1 MKNLKLKL
9 KFTIAFTILNVL
21 MFLASL
27 LAVLCFNFIFA
38 RYQDFHDTTHAAS
51 VEAMKLECSI
61 EAAEKYIA
69 SALAEK
75 DVTVSRKLLV
85 SAQGE
90 LDILNETYEKM
101 ASDYPDEPLLEDIK
115 KRIDIST
122 PLRDTIFKLVDKDD
136 IETAQ
141 MMFFGEYQPAIENTL
156 VTIDELSE
164 KWETETAADL
174 KYAKNSTL
182 ICIGM
187 VIVACL
193 ISIAVGVSFA
203 VYFGK
208 IIGIPVENARDAA
221 LRMAEGDF
229 TAEVTHVSKD
239 EVGQLC
245 DAMRNLREKTNGVI
259 SDTVRCLGEM
269 ADGNLAVKTNADY
282 VGDYA
287 NIKDAFTRMEA
298 KVGDTMRKID
308 NAAEL
313 VATES
318 EQVSSSSQVL
328 SQGATEQASSIQ
340 QLAASISV
348 VADQVE
354 SNAKLAEESK
364 EITYAAG
371 ENLEKGRSHMR
382 NAVAAMDEISRS
394 SAEIGTIIK
403 TIEDIAFQTNILA
416 LNAAVEAAR
425 AGAAGK
431 GFAVVADEVRNLASK
446 SADASNNTAKLIEE
460 SIEAVGRGTEIVAK
474 ASQLIDT
481 TFDAAKKSAESITH
495 ISKYCS
501 EQAVAIEQIKEGV
514 NQISSVVQMNTATS
528 EECAASSEEL
538 SGQAGI
544 LKGLVQT
551 FRLDGSPAVSEKSDS
566 DISENYISLEE
577 PEKEAAPVY
586 EKPEEKKSFS
596 AAAKEKLTE
605 KKAFSAAK
613 DKVEEKKPFA
623 AAAKEK
629 PAEKKSFSTV
639 KDKAEEKKTFAA
651 KEKPAEKTTFT
662 APVKEQPANNN
673 TKTINPYSAAVN
685 NTDDDDEVEFV
696 PVDFQFPDKIDLDL
710 DFDDDK
716 Y

>member
-1 MKNLKLKL
+1 MKNLKLRQ
-9 KFTIAFTILNVL
+9 KFTISFTILNVL
-21 MFLASL
+21 MFLVSL

-51 VEAMKLECSI
+51 VEAMKMECAI

-69 SALAEK
+69 SALAEM

-85 SAQGE
+85 SAQDE

-101 ASDYPDEPLLEDIK
+101 ISDYPDEPLLEDIK
-115 KRIDIST
+115 KQIDKST
-122 PLRDTIFKLVDKDD
+122 PLKNTIFKLVDNDD
-136 IETAQ
+136 IETAK

-156 VTIDELSE
+156 LTIEELSE
-164 KWETETAADL
+164 KWEKETAADL
-174 KYAKNSTL
+174 KYTKNSTL

-187 VIVACL
+187 VVAACL
-193 ISIAVGVSFA
+193 ISIATGFSLA
-203 VYFGK
+203 HYFGK
-208 IIGIPVENARDAA
+208 IIRVPVENARDVA
-221 LRMAEGDF
+221 LRMADGDF
-229 TAEVTHVSKD
+229 TAEITHTSKD

-245 DAMRNLREKTNGVI
+245 DAMRNLCGKTNGVI

-269 ADGNLAVKTNADY
+269 ADGNLGVQTNADY

-340 QLAASISV
+340 QLAASIAV

-371 ENLEKGRSHMR
+371 ENLEKGRNHMR
-382 NAVAAMDEISRS
+382 DAVAAMDEISRS

-446 SADASNNTAKLIEE
+446 SAEASNSTAKLIEE

-474 ASQLIDT
+474 ASELIDT
-481 TFDAAKKSAESITH
+481 TFEGARKSAESITH

-551 FRLDGSPAVSEKSDS
+551 FKLDGLAFVSEKPVSD
-566 DISENYISLEE
+566 NYISFEE
-577 PEKEAAPVY
+577 PVKEAAPVY
-586 EKPEEKKSFS
+586 EKPEEKKGFS
-596 AAAKEKLTE
+596 A
-605 KKAFSAAK
+605 
-613 DKVEEKKPFA
+613 V
-623 AAAKEK
+623 AKEK
-629 PAEKKSFSTV
+629 PAEKRSFAAA
-639 KDKAEEKKTFAA
+639 KDKAEEKKSFATA
-651 KEKPAEKTTFT
+651 VKEKPAEKKAFSAVKDKTEEKKTFATMEKPAKKTTFT

-673 TKTINPYSAAVN
+673 TKTVNPYSAAAN
-685 NTDDDDEVEFV
+685 NVDDDDEVEFV

>member
-1 MKNLKLKL
+1 MKNLKLKH

-21 MFLASL
+21 IFIVSMIG
-27 LAVLCFNFIFA
+27 VLSVNYVYA
-38 RYQDFHDTTHAAS
+38 RYSDFHDTTY
-51 VEAMKLECSI
+51 VETMSAMEMERSI
-61 EAAEKYIA
+61 ESAEKYIA
-69 SALAEK
+69 SAIAEK
-75 DVTVSRKLLV
+75 DYTVSRKILV
-85 SAQGE
+85 SAQE
-90 LDILNETYEKM
+90 QLDILDSKFAEIS
-101 ASDYPDEPLLEDIK
+101 AAYPDEPLVEDVRK
-115 KRIDIST
+115 YLDKSLKVKDS
-122 PLRDTIFKLVDKDD
+122 IFQRVENDD
-136 IETAQ
+136 METAS
-141 MMFFGEYQPAIENTL
+141 MLFFGDYQPAIENASKSVSELTDKL
-156 VTIDELSE
+156 VAESLVQYEQAGSAVTNCALV
-164 KWETETAADL
+164 
-174 KYAKNSTL
+174 L
-182 ICIGM
+182 IVLC
-187 VIVACL
+187 V
-193 ISIAVGVSFA
+193 ISISVGVTMA
-203 VYFGK
+203 VYLGK
-208 IIGIPVENARDAA
+208 IIRVPMENARDAA
-221 LRMAEGDF
+221 LRMADGDF

-269 ADGNLAVKTNADY
+269 ADGNLCVETNADY
-282 VGDYA
+282 VGNYA
-287 NIKDAFTRMEA
+287 NIKDAFTRMES
-298 KVGDTMRKID
+298 KVSDTMRKID

-340 QLAASISV
+340 QLAASIAV

-371 ENLEKGRSHMR
+371 ENLEKGRNHMR
-382 NAVAAMDEISRS
+382 DAVAAMGEISRS

-446 SADASNNTAKLIEE
+446 SAEASNSTAKLIEE
-460 SIEAVGRGTEIVAK
+460 SIEAVGRGTEIVTK
-474 ASQLIDT
+474 ASELIDT
-481 TFDAAKKSAESITH
+481 TFEGARKSAESITH

-514 NQISSVVQMNTATS
+514 NQVSAVVQMNTATS

-551 FRLDGSPAVSEKSDS
+551 FKLDGSAAVSN
-566 DISENYISLEE
+566 ISENYISLDE
-577 PEKEAAPVY
+577 PEKEASPVY
-586 EKPEEKKSFS
+586 EKPEEKNS
-596 AAAKEKLTE
+596 
-605 KKAFSAAK
+605 
-613 DKVEEKKPFA
+613 FA
-623 AAAKEK
+623 APEKEK
-629 PAEKKSFSTV
+629 PAERKSFAVV
-639 KDKAEEKKTFAA
+639 KDKAEEKKSFAVPE
-651 KEKPAEKTTFT
+651 KEKPAEKKTFAAAKDKTEEKKTFSAAAKEKPLEKKSFAAAEKPSYT
-662 APVKEQPANNN
+662 AA
-673 TKTINPYSAAVN
+673 KTVNPYSAAVN
-685 NTDDDDEVEFV
+685 NADDDDEVEFV

>member
-9 KFTIAFTILNVL
+9 KFTISFTVLNVL
-21 MFLASL
+21 IFVVL
-27 LAVLCFNFIFA
+27 LIGVLSVNFVYA
-38 RYQDFHDTTHAAS
+38 RYSDFHDTTYAETMS
-51 VEAMKLECSI
+51 AMEMERAI
-61 EAAEKYIA
+61 ESAEKYIA
-69 SALAEK
+69 SAIAEK
-75 DVTVSRKLLV
+75 DYTVSRKILV
-85 SAQGE
+85 SAQE
-90 LDILNETYEKM
+90 QLDILDSRFAEIS
-101 ASDYPDEPLLEDIK
+101 AAYPDEPIVADIRK
-115 KRIDIST
+115 YLDKSLKVKDS
-122 PLRDTIFKLVDKDD
+122 IFKRVENDD
-136 IETAQ
+136 METAS
-141 MMFFGEYQPAIENTL
+141 MLFFGDYQPAIESASKSVSELTDKL
-156 VTIDELSE
+156 VAESQVQYEQAGGAVTNC
-164 KWETETAADL
+164 AAV
-174 KYAKNSTL
+174 L
-182 ICIGM
+182 IVLCI
-187 VIVACL
+187 VS
-193 ISIAVGVSFA
+193 ISVGVFMA
-203 VYFGK
+203 VYLGK
-208 IIGIPVENARDAA
+208 VIKVPVQNARDAA

-269 ADGNLAVKTNADY
+269 ADGNLAVQTNADY

-287 NIKDAFTRMEA
+287 NIKDAFTRMES

-340 QLAASISV
+340 QLAASIAV

-446 SADASNNTAKLIEE
+446 SADASNSTAKLIEE

-481 TFDAAKKSAESITH
+481 TFEGARKSAESITH

-551 FRLDGSPAVSEKSDS
+551 FRLDGSPAVSEKPDS
-566 DISENYISLEE
+566 DISENYISFEE
-577 PEKEAAPVY
+577 PEKTAAPVY

-596 AAAKEKLTE
+596 AAAKEKPAE
-605 KKAFSAAK
+605 KKAFSA
-613 DKVEEKKPFA
+613 
-623 AAAKEK
+623 
-629 PAEKKSFSTV
+629 S

>member
-1 MKNLKLKL
+1 
-9 KFTIAFTILNVL
+9 
-21 MFLASL
+21 
-27 LAVLCFNFIFA
+27 
-38 RYQDFHDTTHAAS
+38 
-51 VEAMKLECSI
+51 
-61 EAAEKYIA
+61 
-69 SALAEK
+69 
-75 DVTVSRKLLV
+75 
-85 SAQGE
+85 
-90 LDILNETYEKM
+90 M
-101 ASDYPDEPLLEDIK
+101 AGDYPDEPLLEEIK
-115 KRIDIST
+115 KHIDKST
-122 PLRDTIFKLVDKDD
+122 PLKDTIFKLVDKDD

-141 MMFFGEYQPAIENTL
+141 MMFFGEYQPAIENTSL
-156 VTIDELSE
+156 AIKELSE
-164 KWETETAADL
+164 KWDSESASDL
-174 KYAKNSTL
+174 KYTKNSTI

-187 VIVACL
+187 VVFACL
-193 ISIAVGVSFA
+193 VSIAMSVSQA
-203 VYFGK
+203 VYLVK
-208 IIGIPVENARDAA
+208 IIRNPVQEARDAA
-221 LRMAEGDF
+221 IKMADGNF
-229 TAEVTHVSKD
+229 TSELTFTSKD

-245 DAMRNLREKTNGVI
+245 DAMRNLCEKTNGVI

-269 ADGNLAVKTNADY
+269 ADGNLCVETNADY

-287 NIKDAFTRMEA
+287 NIKDAFTRMES
-298 KVGDTMRKID
+298 KVSDTMRKID

-340 QLAASISV
+340 QLAASIAV

-371 ENLEKGRSHMR
+371 ENLENGRNHMR
-382 NAVAAMDEISRS
+382 DAVAAMGEISRS

-446 SADASNNTAKLIEE
+446 SAEASNSTAKLIEE
-460 SIEAVGRGTEIVAK
+460 SIEAVGRGTEIVTK
-474 ASQLIDT
+474 ASELIDT

-514 NQISSVVQMNTATS
+514 NQVSAVVQMNTATS

-551 FRLDGSPAVSEKSDS
+551 FKLDGSAAVSN
-566 DISENYISLEE
+566 ISENYISLEE

-586 EKPEEKKSFS
+586 EKPEEKKSF
-596 AAAKEKLTE
+596 AAPEKEKPAE
-605 KKAFSAAK
+605 KKAFSAVK
-613 DKVEEKKPFA
+613 DKAEEKKPFA
-623 AAAKEK
+623 APAKEK
-629 PAEKKSFSTV
+629 PTEKKSFAAA

-651 KEKPAEKTTFT
+651 PAKEKPLEKKSFAAAEKPSYTD
-662 APVKEQPANNN
+662 A
-673 TKTINPYSAAVN
+673 KTVNPYSAAVN
-685 NTDDDDEVEFV
+685 NADDDDEVEFV

>member
-9 KFTIAFTILNVL
+9 KFTVAFTILNVL
-21 MFLASL
+21 IFIVSL
-27 LAVLCFNFIFA
+27 FSVISVNFV
-38 RYQDFHDTTHAAS
+38 YDHYENFHESTYAAS
-51 VEAMKLECSI
+51 MSAMEMERAI
-61 EAAEKYIA
+61 ESAEKYIA

-75 DVTVSRKLLV
+75 DYTVSRKIIV
-85 SAQGE
+85 SAQE
-90 LDILNETYEKM
+90 QLDILDNCF
-101 ASDYPDEPLLEDIK
+101 ASLAESYPDEPLLDDIK
-115 KRIDIST
+115 KYLDKST
-122 PLRDTIFKLVDKDD
+122 PVKDSIFKLINNDD
-136 IETAQ
+136 METAS
-141 MMFFGEYQPAIENTL
+141 MMFFGEYQPAIESANKS
-156 VTIDELSE
+156 ISELSN
-164 KWETETAADL
+164 KWSEDSVTEFDAAG
-174 KYAKNSTL
+174 STTTN
-182 ICIGM
+182 C
-187 VIVACL
+187 VIIIAIACL
-193 ISIAVGVSFA
+193 VSIATGVSLA

-208 IIGIPVENARDAA
+208 IIRIPVENARDAA
-221 LRMAEGDF
+221 IRMADGDF
-229 TAEVTHVSKD
+229 TSVITHTSKD

-245 DAMRNLREKTNGVI
+245 DAMRNLCEKTNGVI
-259 SDTVRCLGEM
+259 GDTVRCLGEM
-269 ADGNLAVKTNADY
+269 ADGDLNVQTNADY

-298 KVGDTMRKID
+298 RVSDTMRKID

-313 VATES
+313 VSTES

-340 QLAASISV
+340 QLAASIAV

-354 SNAKLAEESK
+354 TNAKLAEDSK
-364 EITYAAG
+364 KITYSAG
-371 ENLEKGRSHMR
+371 ENLEKGRNHMR
-382 NAVAAMDEISRS
+382 DAVAAMSEISRS

-446 SADASNNTAKLIEE
+446 SAEASNSTAKLIEQ
-460 SIEAVGRGTEIVAK
+460 SIEAVGRGTEIVSK
-474 ASQLIDT
+474 ASGLIDA
-481 TFDAAKKSAESITH
+481 TFDAAKESAASITH

-514 NQISSVVQMNTATS
+514 NQISAVVQMNTATS

-551 FRLDGSPAVSEKSDS
+551 FKLNGSESASQSDS
-566 DISENYISLEE
+566 YDYSDNSYSYDYDE
-577 PEKEAAPVY
+577 PEESESETESAPEY
-586 EKPEEKKSFS
+586 EKPSEVKTYTAPAYEKPAASKTYTAPAYEKPSEVKAYTAPAYEKPTEKKSYS
-596 AAAKEKLTE
+596 TPVDDSV
-605 KKAFSAAK
+605 KASS
-613 DKVEEKKPFA
+613 PYFA
-623 AAAKEK
+623 
-629 PAEKKSFSTV
+629 SS
-639 KDKAEEKKTFAA
+639 DD
-651 KEKPAEKTTFT
+651 
-662 APVKEQPANNN
+662 
-673 TKTINPYSAAVN
+673 S
-685 NTDDDDEVEFV
+685 DDDVEFV

>member
-9 KFTIAFTILNVL
+9 KFTISFTVLNVL
-21 MFLASL
+21 IFVVL
-27 LAVLCFNFIFA
+27 LIGVLSVNFVYA
-38 RYQDFHDTTHAAS
+38 RYSDFHDTTYAETMS
-51 VEAMKLECSI
+51 AMEMERAI
-61 EAAEKYIA
+61 ESAEKYIA
-69 SALAEK
+69 SAIAEK
-75 DVTVSRKLLV
+75 DYTVSRKILV
-85 SAQGE
+85 SAQE
-90 LDILNETYEKM
+90 QLDILDSRFAEIS
-101 ASDYPDEPLLEDIK
+101 AAYPDEPIVADIRK
-115 KRIDIST
+115 YLDKSLKVKDS
-122 PLRDTIFKLVDKDD
+122 IFKRVENDD
-136 IETAQ
+136 METAS
-141 MMFFGEYQPAIENTL
+141 MLFFGDYQPAIENASKSVSELTDKL
-156 VTIDELSE
+156 VAESQVQYEQAGGAVTNC
-164 KWETETAADL
+164 AAV
-174 KYAKNSTL
+174 L
-182 ICIGM
+182 IVLCI
-187 VIVACL
+187 VS
-193 ISIAVGVSFA
+193 ISVGVFMA
-203 VYFGK
+203 VYLGK
-208 IIGIPVENARDAA
+208 VIKVPVQNARDAA

-340 QLAASISV
+340 QLAASIAV

-446 SADASNNTAKLIEE
+446 SAEASNSTAKLIEE

-481 TFDAAKKSAESITH
+481 TFEDARKSAESITH

-596 AAAKEKLTE
+596 AAAKEKPTE
-605 KKAFSAAK
+605 KKAFSAVK

-623 AAAKEK
+623 AATKEK

-639 KDKAEEKKTFAA
+639 KDKTEEKKTFAA

>member
-9 KFTIAFTILNVL
+9 KFTISFTVLNVL
-21 MFLASL
+21 IFVVL
-27 LAVLCFNFIFA
+27 LIGVLSVNFVYA
-38 RYQDFHDTTHAAS
+38 RYSDFHDTTYAETMS
-51 VEAMKLECSI
+51 AMEMERAI
-61 EAAEKYIA
+61 ESAEKYIA
-69 SALAEK
+69 SAIAEK
-75 DVTVSRKLLV
+75 DYTVSRKILV
-85 SAQGE
+85 SAQE
-90 LDILNETYEKM
+90 QLDILDSRFAEIS
-101 ASDYPDEPLLEDIK
+101 AAYPDEPIVADIRK
-115 KRIDIST
+115 YLDKSLKVKDS
-122 PLRDTIFKLVDKDD
+122 IFKRVENDD
-136 IETAQ
+136 METAS
-141 MMFFGEYQPAIENTL
+141 MLFFGDYQPAIESASKSVSELTDKL
-156 VTIDELSE
+156 VAESQVQYEQAGGAVTNC
-164 KWETETAADL
+164 AAV
-174 KYAKNSTL
+174 L
-182 ICIGM
+182 IVLCI
-187 VIVACL
+187 VS
-193 ISIAVGVSFA
+193 ISVGVFMA
-203 VYFGK
+203 VYLGK
-208 IIGIPVENARDAA
+208 VIKVPVQNARDAA

-269 ADGNLAVKTNADY
+269 ADGNLAVQTNADY

-287 NIKDAFTRMEA
+287 NIKDAFTRMES

-340 QLAASISV
+340 QLAASIAV

-446 SADASNNTAKLIEE
+446 SAEASNSTAKLIEE

-481 TFDAAKKSAESITH
+481 TFEGARKSAESITH

-551 FRLDGSPAVSEKSDS
+551 FRLDGSPAVSEKSDP
-566 DISENYISLEE
+566 DISENYISFEE
-577 PEKEAAPVY
+577 PEKTAAPVY

-596 AAAKEKLTE
+596 AAAKEKPAE
-605 KKAFSAAK
+605 KKAFSA
-613 DKVEEKKPFA
+613 
-623 AAAKEK
+623 
-629 PAEKKSFSTV
+629 S

>member
-9 KFTIAFTILNVL
+9 KFTISFTVLNVL
-21 MFLASL
+21 IFVVL
-27 LAVLCFNFIFA
+27 LIGVLSVNFVYA
-38 RYQDFHDTTHAAS
+38 RYSDFHDTTYAETMS
-51 VEAMKLECSI
+51 AMEMERAI
-61 EAAEKYIA
+61 ESAEKYIA
-69 SALAEK
+69 SAIAEK
-75 DVTVSRKLLV
+75 DYTVSRKILV
-85 SAQGE
+85 SAQE
-90 LDILNETYEKM
+90 QLDILDSRFAEIS
-101 ASDYPDEPLLEDIK
+101 AAYPDEPIVADIRK
-115 KRIDIST
+115 YLDKSLKVKDS
-122 PLRDTIFKLVDKDD
+122 IFKRVENDD
-136 IETAQ
+136 METAS
-141 MMFFGEYQPAIENTL
+141 MLFFGDYQPAIESASKSVSELTDKL
-156 VTIDELSE
+156 VAESQVQYEQAGGAVTNC
-164 KWETETAADL
+164 AAV
-174 KYAKNSTL
+174 L
-182 ICIGM
+182 IVLCI
-187 VIVACL
+187 VS
-193 ISIAVGVSFA
+193 ISVGVFMA
-203 VYFGK
+203 VYLGK
-208 IIGIPVENARDAA
+208 VIKVPVQNARDAA

-269 ADGNLAVKTNADY
+269 ADGNLAVQTNADY

-287 NIKDAFTRMEA
+287 NIKDAFTRMES

-340 QLAASISV
+340 QLAASIAV

-446 SADASNNTAKLIEE
+446 SADASNSTAKLIEE

-481 TFDAAKKSAESITH
+481 TFEGARKSAESITH

-551 FRLDGSPAVSEKSDS
+551 FRLDGSPAVSEKPDS
-566 DISENYISLEE
+566 DISENYISFEE
-577 PEKEAAPVY
+577 PEKTAAPVY

-596 AAAKEKLTE
+596 AAAKEKPAE
-605 KKAFSAAK
+605 KKAFSASK
-613 DKVEEKKPFA
+613 DK
-623 AAAKEK
+623 
-629 PAEKKSFSTV
+629 T
-639 KDKAEEKKTFAA
+639 EEKKTFAA